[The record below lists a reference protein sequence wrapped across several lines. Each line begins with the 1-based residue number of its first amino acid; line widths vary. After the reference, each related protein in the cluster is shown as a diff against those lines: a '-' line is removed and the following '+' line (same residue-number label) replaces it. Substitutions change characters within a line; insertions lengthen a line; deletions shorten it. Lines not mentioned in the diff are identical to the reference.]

1 MLQLYNFC
9 IFIVLGTIISF
20 IFDIFRILRKKFKT
34 NNFFTYI
41 EDISFWLI
49 SGSLIISAIF
59 KFNEGELRAYLFI
72 GILIGIIIYILL
84 FTKFINNI
92 FLKLLTPI
100 KKILDLFLGLF
111 KKIWCLKNNFHQKC
125 KNNSKK
131 TIQKDNYNI

>member
-9 IFIVLGTIISF
+9 IFIVLGIIISF

-72 GILIGIIIYILL
+72 GILIGIIMYILL

-92 FLKLLTPI
+92 FLKLLTPV
-100 KKILDLFLGLF
+100 KKILDLFLALF